1 MTLRTA
7 RPLPL
12 PQRRSLEEGNGL
24 ADIRLPSVAPQTLPE
39 LASAHGLDLV
49 RFSYLICGD
58 RSRAEDLVQDV
69 LLAMYR
75 RFGSTL
81 PVADPLAYARR
92 AIINAN
98 VSWSRRP
105 ARREVPSDQLPE
117 PAISS
122 DPPDDQLWQL
132 LSTLGRRRR
141 SVLVLRYYL
150 GYPDADIAEALGCR
164 RATVRSLAARALAEL
179 RDRLRTL
186 DEGTP
191 S

>member
-1 MTLRTA
+1 M
-7 RPLPL
+7 
-12 PQRRSLEEGNGL
+12 
-24 ADIRLPSVAPQTLPE
+24 ADIRLPSVTPRTLPE
-39 LASAHGLDLV
+39 LASVHGLDLV
-49 RFSYLICGD
+49 RFGYLICGD
-58 RSRAEDLVQDV
+58 RNRAEDLVQDV

-117 PAISS
+117 PAIGS

-132 LSTLGRRRR
+132 LSTLGQRRR

-186 DEGTP
+186 DEGIP